1 LTTMSVTY
9 STTNGNEIVLV
20 SGYCLL
26 GSMSVS
32 DVAGLIWTNRAKF
45 HPGLVDDLES
55 WFAYAPVPLVSDV
68 ITVSCSQDI
77 VNAMSVVA
85 IAGLAVGAPYD
96 SNASLPAFN
105 SGSPSLPTTVSVF
118 PSTSHANDLL
128 LCIYGSGVAPP
139 AACNTGFTDLGSV
152 SNIGVSYKIVS
163 TVQTNVNIT
172 TGIGFVGG
180 LIGDAMRGN

>member
-32 DVAGLIWTNRAKF
+32 DVAGLIWTNRAKY

-55 WFAYAPVPLVSDV
+55 WFAYAPVPLVADV
-68 ITVSCSQDI
+68 ITVTCSQDI

-105 SGSPSLPTTVSVF
+105 TGTQTSSTISVF
-118 PSTSHANDLL
+118 PSTSHAHDLL
-128 LCIYGSGVAPP
+128 LCIYGTGITNPP
-139 AACNTGFTDLGSV
+139 ACATGFTDMGSV
-152 SNIGVSYKIVS
+152 SNIGVSYKIVT

-172 TGIGFVGG
+172 TGTGFVNG